1 MVVLP
6 NIIPHQ
12 QTHLCCCLLWLLY
25 IVTTNGLSFRSVA
38 YRGLAI
44 KPFIRVAKRN
54 NERTAADQEGR
65 DKYFEPFGTYIV
77 TIQHFKDPN

>member
-1 MVVLP
+1 MVTLP

-38 YRGLAI
+38 YRGLATET
-44 KPFIRVAKRN
+44 FIRVAKTN
-54 NERTAADQEGR
+54 NEITAADQG
-65 DKYFEPFGTYIV
+65 G
-77 TIQHFKDPN
+77 H